1 MSLSFN
7 LKRKNGTENKTTH
20 KKCITL
26 KNQQNY
32 ANIQHNI
39 DTTEINDLS
48 DNEVKFLGENP
59 LHLSQRLSRLVREKS
74 KKNKDWIRCWG
85 FDRTSF
91 FNVNIKIDKTD
102 NEKRE
107 NAIFDQ
113 IIKQLPTNNDKFY
126 IDYDKKSRHT

>member
-7 LKRKNGTENKTTH
+7 LKRKNSKENKTTH
-20 KKCITL
+20 KKYITSE
-26 KNQQNY
+26 NQQNY
-32 ANIQHNI
+32 VNIQHNI

-59 LHLSQRLSRLVREKS
+59 LHPSQRLSKLVREKS

-91 FNVNIKIDKTD
+91 FNVNIETDKT
-102 NEKRE
+102 NNGKEKML
-107 NAIFDQ
+107 FL
-113 IIKQLPTNNDKFY
+113 IIL
-126 IDYDKKSRHT
+126 

>member
-7 LKRKNGTENKTTH
+7 LKRKNSKENKTTH
-20 KKCITL
+20 KKYITSE
-26 KNQQNY
+26 NQQNY
-32 ANIQHNI
+32 VNIQHNI

-59 LHLSQRLSRLVREKS
+59 LHPSQRLSKLVREKS